1 MELLDIWNDMAT
13 MRETLSDKRLNA
25 QLIFLAS
32 TKKTCT
38 VRLWGETSPLD
49 KRLSAFCA
57 AAWDAPGE
65 GVAAGVTIQ
74 N

>member
-1 MELLDIWNDMAT
+1 LECAT
-13 MRETLSDKRLNA
+13 DFFGQDE
-25 QLIFLAS
+25 
-32 TKKTCT
+32 KTCT